1 MRQELGWWIVSKIIS
16 ALKKI
21 RYLKKFLLLLPPLPS
36 LTPPT
41 ILPSLSF
48 PPLPVTTKIKISQS
62 ILTVATVQDVAGFDT
77 KLFVAPTP
85 SPSSNKQTERQR
97 QRTVISSARG

>member
-1 MRQELGWWIVSKIIS
+1 MLSQKVLFVTPPLSNPS
-16 ALKKI
+16 H
-21 RYLKKFLLLLPPLPS
+21 YTSFSLLPPLS
-36 LTPPT
+36 
-41 ILPSLSF
+41 
-48 PPLPVTTKIKISQS
+48 VTTKIKISQR
-62 ILTVATVQDVAGFDT
+62 ILTVATVRDVAGFDT